1 MKSIYILLSK
11 SDTYVSKM
19 IKIVT
24 SDYYTHSSIAF
35 DASLEPLYSFARRFS
50 YSPLPAGIRHESLC
64 DGYFKKHSDIP
75 CALFELPVEDEVYET
90 AKQYVQCMMEE
101 SSKYRY
107 NVMGLF
113 LCKFNIA
120 YSRENRYFCSE
131 FIGEVLE
138 KSNALKFNKSP
149 SLLHPVDFAAHP
161 ELIPLFEGNIAE
173 LVQYINCN
181 TASPVYGR
189 SVQII

>member
-19 IKIVT
+19 IKIAT
-24 SDYYTHSSIAF
+24 SDFYTHSSIAF
-35 DASLEPLYSFARRFS
+35 DASLQPLYSFARRFS
-50 YSPLPAGIRHESLC
+50 YSPLPAGIRYECIC

-75 CALFELPVEDEVYET
+75 CALFELPVEDDVYES
-90 AKQYVQCMMEE
+90 AKQYVESMMGE
-101 SSKYRY
+101 SRKYRY
-107 NVMGLF
+107 NVIGLF

-138 KSNALKFNKSP
+138 KSNALKFDKSP
-149 SLLHPVDFAAHP
+149 SLLHPVDFAEHP
-161 ELIPLFEGNIAE
+161 GLIRLFEGNIAE
-173 LVQYINCN
+173 LVRYINTYLCYN
-181 TASPVYGR
+181 RA
-189 SVQII
+189 QAI